1 MSIEVVADLECDG
14 LDATKLHVLS
24 ANYGGKIFSTP
35 DPVQVEKLCTR
46 DDVILI
52 GHNFYRFDIPTLERL
67 FRFKTKA
74 KVVDTLALSWY
85 LYPERARHGLADWG
99 EEFGVPKPVIEDW
112 EGLSYDEYKHR
123 CEEDVK
129 INTLL
134 WDKMKE
140 HLLELYGSEEE
151 MWRFIDYLMYK
162 MECAAE
168 QERSQ
173 WRFDEELARETFETL
188 SKELVEAHDRLKQV
202 MPEVPVMKKQKRP
215 VKPFKKNGDMSAHG
229 EKWFALLKELGKPED
244 TQEVT
249 YIAEYKEPNPAST
262 PQIKDWLF
270 SLGWDPCTFKYV
282 RDKETGD
289 VRQVPQ
295 IRAKN
300 GDNEAILTPSVE
312 VLLDKVPE
320 LEALQH
326 VGIVKHR
333 YDVVNG
339 FLRNAKDGFLQARIK
354 GLTNTLRFKHE
365 EIVNLPGV
373 DKPYGKQ
380 LRGCLIARDG
390 YELCGS
396 DMSSLEDRTK
406 QHYMYP
412 FDPEYVKE
420 MMTPDFDPHIDLAV
434 QGGLMTYEEG
444 VKFKNAEDV
453 FKTTALY
460 KSLSGIRKKG
470 KATNYACVYGAG
482 GATVA
487 RSAGISK
494 REGTELVE
502 VYWKRNWS
510 VKAVAESQKVKTVR
524 GQMWLFNPVSKF
536 WYSLRHDK
544 DRFSTLNQGTGV
556 YCFDTWIKF
565 VRSKRPQLTGQMH
578 DEIIIEIRKG
588 HREQATNLLKWAISE
603 TNKLLKLNR
612 ELDVDVQFGQ
622 TYADI
627 H

>member
-1 MSIEVVADLECDG
+1 MIEVVADIETDG
-14 LDATKLHVLS
+14 FDATKLHVFS
-24 ANYGGKIFSTP
+24 ANYLGNIFSTP
-35 DPVQVEKLCTR
+35 DKLKVEKLCTR
-46 DDVILI
+46 DDIILI

-67 FRFKTKA
+67 FKFKTKA

-99 EEFGVPKPVIEDW
+99 EEFGVPKPEIDDW
-112 EGLSYDEYKHR
+112 VGLSYEEYKYR

-134 WDKMKE
+134 WEKIRA

-151 MWRFIDYLMYK
+151 MWKLIDYLMFK
-162 MECAAE
+162 MDCAAE

-173 WRFDEELARETFETL
+173 WRFDKKLAEETFNNL
-188 SKELVEAHDRLKQV
+188 SQELEKAQDELRMV
-202 MPEVPVMKKQKRP
+202 MPKVPIKKKKKRP
-215 VKPFKKNGDMSAHG
+215 VKPYKKNGELSAIG
-229 EKWFALLKELGKPED
+229 EKWFDLLKEQGKPD
-244 TQEVT
+244 DVQEVE
-249 YIAEYKEPNPAST
+249 YIDGYLEPNPGST
-262 PQIKDWLF
+262 TQIKDWLF
-270 SLGWDPCTFKYV
+270 SLGWTPCTHKFV
-282 RDKETGD
+282 RNKETGD
-289 VRQVPQ
+289 TRQIPQ
-295 IRAKN
+295 IRTKN
-300 GDNEAILTPSVE
+300 GNNEAILTPSVE

-320 LEALQH
+320 LKALQH
-326 VGIVKHR
+326 VGIIKHR
-333 YDVVNG
+333 YDVVSG
-339 FLRNAKDGFLQARIK
+339 FLRNEREGFLQARIK

-380 LRGCLIARDG
+380 LRACLIARDG

-406 QHYMYP
+406 QHYMFP
-412 FDPEYVKE
+412 FDPQYVKE

-434 QGGLMTYEEG
+434 QGGLMSEEEG
-444 VKFKNAEDV
+444 VKFKNATSD

-487 RSAGISK
+487 RAAGIPK
-494 REGTELVE
+494 REGDELVE

-510 VKAVAESQKVKTVR
+510 VKAVADSQKVKTVR
-524 GQMWLFNPVSKF
+524 GQKWLFNPVSKF

-565 VRSKRPQLTGQMH
+565 VRSKRPQLSGQMH
-578 DEIIIEIRKG
+578 DEIIIEVKKG
-588 HREQATNLLKWAISE
+588 NRDKAQDLLKWAIKE

-612 ELDVDVQFGQ
+612 ELDVDIQFGNS
-622 TYADI
+622 YADI